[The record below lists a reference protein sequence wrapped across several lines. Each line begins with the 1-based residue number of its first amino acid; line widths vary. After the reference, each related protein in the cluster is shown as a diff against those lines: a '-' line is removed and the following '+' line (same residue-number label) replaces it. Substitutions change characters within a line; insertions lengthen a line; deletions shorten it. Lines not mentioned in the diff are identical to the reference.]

1 MKSAPASVDGRAM
14 NRSTGALLAFL
25 FFGGTLFG
33 QDIHLKK
40 RTLQSVPQP
49 DDTGSVVSGSVVSG
63 SVVSGSDDTTAAIH
77 KIIQYDHSPGV
88 EDLDS
93 LLKDGL
99 QVVGA
104 LPDNAVVV
112 SAPGGQVPARTGV
125 RWIGRMEPADKL
137 SADLESTSDPIL
149 ALIEFHSDVTL
160 NQQDTVAGAE
170 GLTLQRP
177 AVLRPDHAIVTGTA
191 EDLKALSA
199 HDEVAYIFPA
209 DPGLLTDTDL
219 MPCVGMLTAS
229 GAVGQYA
236 NIVHGWDLDADGAAH
251 LGYVFGSITPK
262 VPAATVKSEVLRA
275 LNEWTK
281 YTNIIFQPAA
291 SASAPRSV
299 LVKFVSGA
307 HGDAWPFDGP
317 GGVLAHTFY
326 PVPINAE
333 SVAGDMHLDA
343 DENWHAGGDVDIFSV
358 ALHEAGHAIGLGH
371 SDKIGDV
378 MYPYYR
384 SHMALSANDIGA
396 AQVLYG
402 ALVKEAPVSVSTSV
416 PVTPPPVTPPSVTPL
431 RLVLDSPVSSTQS
444 SSITLTGTLSG
455 GSPPY
460 SVQWQTDHA
469 YSGRATLNEKAWT
482 ASGVTLVNGSNTIT
496 MTAFDSAKQ
505 SASQTVATTL
515 TPASISNSTG
525 NGLPISISVSS
536 PAGAVSSV
544 SAATLNVAGTASG
557 GAGISR
563 VTWQTA
569 AGATGTATG
578 TGKWL
583 AQGIPLLVGT
593 NTVILRAWDDK
604 GASAWAALV
613 AVRH

>member
-1 MKSAPASVDGRAM
+1 M
-14 NRSTGALLAFL
+14 NRSAGAFLLLASL
-25 FFGGTLFG
+25 FGGGTLSG
-33 QDIHLKK
+33 QDIHFKT
-40 RTLQSVPQP
+40 RTFHTVSQP
-49 DDTGSVVSGSVVSG
+49 AVSQPAVSRLDDVGN
-63 SVVSGSDDTTAAIH
+63 DTSSLH
-77 KIIQYDHSPGV
+77 KIIEYDHSPGI
-88 EDLDS
+88 EDLDT

-112 SAPGGQVPARTGV
+112 YAPGGQVPPHPGV
-125 RWIGRMEPADKL
+125 RWIGRMEAEDKM
-137 SADLESTSDPIL
+137 SADLETLSDPIL
-149 ALIEFHSDVTL
+149 ALIEFHADVTPG
-160 NQQDTVAGAE
+160 QQDTIAGAE
-170 GLTLQRP
+170 ALTLQRP
-177 AVLRPDHAIVTGTA
+177 AVLRPDHAIVVGTK

-219 MPCVGMLTAS
+219 MPCLGMLTAS

-236 NIVHGWDLDADGAAH
+236 NIVHGWDPDADGAAH

-262 VPAATVKSEVLRA
+262 VPAATVQSEVLRA

-281 YTNIIFQPAA
+281 YTNIIFQPGT
-291 SASAPRSV
+291 SASAPRSI
-299 LVKFVSGA
+299 LVKFVSGS

-317 GGVLAHTFY
+317 GGILAHTFY

-333 SVAGDMHLDA
+333 SLAGDMHMDA
-343 DENWHAGGDVDIFSV
+343 DENWHAGGDVDIYSV

-384 SHMALSANDIGA
+384 SHMVLSANDIGA
-396 AQVLYG
+396 AQILYG
-402 ALVKEAPVSVSTSV
+402 ALVKAIPTPVSVAV
-416 PVTPPPVTPPSVTPL
+416 QPPPVAPTPPAPPPVSPPAASL

-444 SSITLTGTLSG
+444 TSITLTGTLSG
-455 GSPPY
+455 GTSPY
-460 SVQWQTDHA
+460 SLQWQTDHG
-469 YSGRATLNEKAWT
+469 YSGRGLLNGNAWT
-482 ASGVTLVNGSNTIT
+482 ATGVTLVNGSNTIT
-496 MTAFDSAKQ
+496 VTAFDSAKR
-505 SASQTVATTL
+505 SASQTTATAL
-515 TPASISNSTG
+515 TPPPVPNSSG
-525 NGLPISISVSS
+525 NSLPISISITS

-569 AGATGTATG
+569 AGATGTASG

-593 NTVILRAWDDK
+593 NTIVLRALDDK
-604 GASAWAALV
+604 GATAWAALV